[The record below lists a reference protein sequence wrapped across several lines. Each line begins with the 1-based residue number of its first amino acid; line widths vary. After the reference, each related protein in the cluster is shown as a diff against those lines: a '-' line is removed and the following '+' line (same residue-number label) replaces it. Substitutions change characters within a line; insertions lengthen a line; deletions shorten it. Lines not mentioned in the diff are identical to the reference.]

1 MASFDTDKQKDL
13 ASTAALD
20 GAASAQNTGFGSR
33 SYRTYVLSALTI
45 IYILNFVDR
54 GLLAVVGP
62 ELVPELGISD
72 TQFGLLTGF
81 GFALLYTIVGI
92 PLARYADAGHRV
104 WIMTVCVALWSLMT
118 VLCGLATDVTIGS
131 VTIGAFWILLMCRV
145 GVGIGEAGCTPP
157 ANSLIADYY
166 APRDRSQ
173 ALGVY
178 SMGVTLGTMFANLI
192 GGWVTDVFDW
202 RTAFFVVG
210 LPGVLIA
217 AVFKLT
223 VKEPPRGYTDPQ
235 GTQSKQPVEMR
246 EAIRELMT
254 KPAFWWMTAGATVAA
269 FCGYGISSFQSIFL
283 VRMHEITTGEAAIW
297 INAPVSMSSA
307 IGTFA
312 TGWLATKLYK
322 KHPGAIAWV
331 PALGLAL
338 SIPFYVFAFTT
349 QNLLYAAL
357 GLIIGGFVKYG
368 YIAAQYTIGQG
379 VVSMRVRATATAVL
393 LFIANLIGYGCGP
406 LFIGFTSDI
415 FFANGLAELGVAA
428 EELARNQCHPRVVGE
443 LSENLQN
450 VCGAV
455 YAQSLQSAMIIMAML
470 YASSALFFLLTWRRL
485 DRDMVDRN

>member
-1 MASFDTDKQKDL
+1 M
-13 ASTAALD
+13 TAATTPEAGEAPD
-20 GAASAQNTGFGSR
+20 QNTGFGSYG
-33 SYRTYVLSALTI
+33 YRTYVLSALTL

-62 ELVPELGISD
+62 DLVPELGLSD

-92 PLARYADAGHRV
+92 PLARYADSGHRV

-118 VLCGLATDVTIGS
+118 VLCGLATEVTIGS
-131 VTIGAFWILLMCRV
+131 LTIGAFWVLLMCRV

-178 SMGVTLGTMFANLI
+178 SMGVTLGGMFANLI
-192 GGWVTDVFDW
+192 GGWVTDAFDW

-217 AVFKLT
+217 LIFKLT
-223 VKEPPRGYTDPQ
+223 VKEPPRGYTDPKAA
-235 GTQSKQPVEMR
+235 QSSDPVPLR
-246 EAIRELMT
+246 EAIRELTT
-254 KPAFWWMTAGATVAA
+254 KPAFWLMTAGATIAA

-283 VRMHEITTGEAAIW
+283 VRAHEITTGEAAIW
-297 INAPVSMSSA
+297 INTPVALSSA

-312 TGWLATKLYK
+312 TGWLATRLYK
-322 KHPGAIAWV
+322 THPGAIAWV

-349 QNLLYAAL
+349 ETLLFADL
-357 GLIIGGFVKYG
+357 DLIIGGFVKYG

-379 VVSMRVRATATAVL
+379 VVTMRVRAMATAVL
-393 LFIANLIGYGCGP
+393 LFIANLIGYGFGP
-406 LFIGFTSDI
+406 LFIGLTSDV
-415 FFANGLAELGVAA
+415 FFVSGAAELGVAA
-428 EELARNQCHPRVVGE
+428 EELARNDCHPSVVGA
-443 LSENLQN
+443 LSDNLQN

-455 YAQSLQSAMIIMAML
+455 YAQSLQSAMVIMAVL
-470 YASSALFFLLTWRRL
+470 YALSSLFFLLTWRRL
-485 DRDMVDRN
+485 DKDMVDRN

>member
-1 MASFDTDKQKDL
+1 M
-13 ASTAALD
+13 TAATAPEEREAPD
-20 GAASAQNTGFGSR
+20 QITGFGTKR
-33 SYRTYVLSALTI
+33 YRTYVLSALTL
-45 IYILNFVDR
+45 IYIMNFVDR

-62 ELVPELGISD
+62 DLVPELGISD

-92 PLARYADAGHRV
+92 PLARYADAAHRV
-104 WIMTVCVALWSLMT
+104 WLMTVCIALWSLMT
-118 VLCGLATDVTIGS
+118 VLCGLASEITIGS
-131 VTIGAFWILLMCRV
+131 ITIGAFWVLLMCRV

-178 SMGVTLGTMFANLI
+178 AMGVTLGTMFANLI

-210 LPGVLIA
+210 LPGLLIA
-217 AVFKLT
+217 VVFKFT
-223 VKEPPRGYTDPQ
+223 VKEPPRGFTDPKA
-235 GTQSKQPVEMR
+235 TQSKEPVTLR
-246 EAIRELMT
+246 EAIRELTT
-254 KPAFWWMTAGATVAA
+254 KPAFWLMTGGATVAA

-283 VRMHEITTGEAAIW
+283 VRTHEITTGEAAIW
-297 INAPVSMSSA
+297 INAPVSLSSA

-312 TGWLATKLYK
+312 TGWLATRLYK

-331 PALGLAL
+331 PAVGLAL

-349 QNLLYAAL
+349 QNLLFAAI

-379 VVSMRVRATATAVL
+379 VVSMRVRAMATAVL

-415 FFANGLAELGVAA
+415 FFANGVAELGVAA
-428 EELARNQCHPRVVGE
+428 EELTRNQCHPRSIGE
-443 LSENLQN
+443 LNENLQN
-450 VCGAV
+450 VCGVV
-455 YAQSLQSAMIIMAML
+455 YAQSYLGFSIV
-470 YASSALFFLLTWRRL
+470 SGTLLPWAYLCNDIHL
-485 DRDMVDRN
+485 DRFEI